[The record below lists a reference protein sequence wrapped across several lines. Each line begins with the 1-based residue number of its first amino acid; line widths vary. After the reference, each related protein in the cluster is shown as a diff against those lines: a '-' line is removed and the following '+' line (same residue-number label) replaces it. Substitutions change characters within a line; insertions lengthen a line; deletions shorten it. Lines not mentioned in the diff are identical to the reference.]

1 MVAGPILCWD
11 RNVRQLSSASLLVL
25 HLCGLPAFAG
35 QAYQYD
41 QEPVAWESYE
51 TMWLKD
57 LPIASASEPIRA
69 HYSESKALAFASNVA
84 LKWSRQNQCGTCHT
98 NIAYLMAR
106 PLLPGAASDPI
117 QHEVREHAEE
127 YLNNPFSEPIEFLPF
142 LIATTASA
150 LAINDALTDGT
161 FDPKVRSLF
170 EQLWKIQNAG
180 GSWDY
185 PVDTTVPFLERN
197 KYYVP
202 LFVALA
208 LGYIPGQY
216 YATPEARDGFAK
228 LQGFLRT
235 HMPDNH
241 HEHAVLLWASARTP
255 GLLTEAQRDQFTHE
269 LLDLQNADGGWTLP
283 ALGQWA
289 RHDGIPNDPEG
300 PSDGYATAL
309 VTTALCQAQTGL
321 HDTAINKSIHWLK
334 SHQRVSGQWFTA
346 SLYSNRFHN
355 YLSNMA
361 TSYALMALKSC
372 EQGATPAVTW
382 TNPKR

>member
-1 MVAGPILCWD
+1 
-11 RNVRQLSSASLLVL
+11 VRQLFPASWLILLLFSSSALS
-25 HLCGLPAFAG
+25 G

-41 QEPVAWESYE
+41 QEPVVWETYE
-51 TMWLKD
+51 TLWLKD
-57 LPIASASEPIRA
+57 LPIASPSEPIRR
-69 HYSESKALAFASNVA
+69 HYSKAKALAFASNVA

-117 QHEVREHAEE
+117 QREVRAHAEQ
-127 YLNNPFSEPIEFLPF
+127 YLTNPYSEPIEFLPF

-170 EQLWKIQNAG
+170 EQLWKIQNAA

-208 LGYIPGQY
+208 VGYIPGRY
-216 YATPEARDGFAK
+216 YATPEARDGFEK
-228 LQGFLRT
+228 LQIFLRS
-235 HMPDNH
+235 HMPDNP

-255 GLLTEAQRDQFTHE
+255 GLLTETQRDQFTHE
-269 LLDLQNADGGWTLP
+269 LLGLQNADGGWTLP

-289 RHDGIPNDPEG
+289 RHDGIPNDPAG

-309 VTTALCQAQTGL
+309 VTTALCQAQTGSYEN
-321 HDTAINKSIHWLK
+321 AINKSIHWLK
-334 SHQRVSGQWFTA
+334 THQRVSGQWFTA
-346 SLYSNRFHN
+346 SLYSDRFHN

-361 TSYALMALKSC
+361 TSYALMALESC
-372 EQGATPAVTW
+372 EGGSTRAVRW